1 MSHVYSRTQFD
12 SSLTVESESN
22 LCYNYKYQLN
32 ICIRVLVMNTQTT
45 TLAEDKRYFQI
56 ADMTDK
62 ERRILAM
69 LVLGFSIDEM
79 AADLCI
85 STNYVYMII
94 RQLRVRFLARTNTAV
109 VVRALGMGLITA
121 EGQFLM

>member
-1 MSHVYSRTQFD
+1 
-12 SSLTVESESN
+12 
-22 LCYNYKYQLN
+22 
-32 ICIRVLVMNTQTT
+32 MNTQTT

-56 ADMTDK
+56 ADMSDK

-121 EGQFLM
+121 DGQFLM